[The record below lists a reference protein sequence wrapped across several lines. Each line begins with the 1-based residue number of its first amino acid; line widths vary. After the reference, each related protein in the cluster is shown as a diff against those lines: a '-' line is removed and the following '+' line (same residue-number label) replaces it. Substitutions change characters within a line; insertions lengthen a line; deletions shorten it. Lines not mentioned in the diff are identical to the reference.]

1 MKRRYGITPQPV
13 GERLERFAAPRR
25 IGYLLALCAA
35 AAWPLI
41 VVLVA
46 HDVWRMWK

>member
-25 IGYLLALCAA
+25 LAYLAQLILAAMA
-35 AAWPLI
+35 GAGMF
-41 VVLVA
+41 VVLHALV
-46 HDVWRMWK
+46 VVL